1 MDRLPTSA
9 LVGSSAVPIAGLS
22 ASQLLLPARAGVGPE
37 FALHA
42 LVGPGVYAASLLR
55 SAQDELLVAAVR
67 SYGGSQARETIAASH
82 GFDSD
87 LPQTASECERPGTP
101 TLSVFVEGSEDP
113 KTFGAPTSLTSGCG
127 AGLFI

>member
-22 ASQLLLPARAGVGPE
+22 AIQLLLPARAGVGPE

-42 LVGPGVYAASLLR
+42 LVGRGVYAASLLR

-87 LPQTASECERPGTP
+87 LPKTATSHFTMGNAFIRHWNIARPRPCTGRKNDTE
-101 TLSVFVEGSEDP
+101 SN
-113 KTFGAPTSLTSGCG
+113 
-127 AGLFI
+127 